1 MKSRNSNNPKL
12 KEYYKLHSNRLPKV
26 IREAKILQYRKQ
38 ILASQNKTKTT
49 RNIVRSETKKK
60 KVKKI

>member
-12 KEYYKLHSNRLPKV
+12 KEYYKLYSKRLSKV

-38 ILASQNKTKTT
+38 ILASQNKTKTAW
-49 RNIVRSETKKK
+49 NIVRLETRKKR
-60 KVKKI
+60 